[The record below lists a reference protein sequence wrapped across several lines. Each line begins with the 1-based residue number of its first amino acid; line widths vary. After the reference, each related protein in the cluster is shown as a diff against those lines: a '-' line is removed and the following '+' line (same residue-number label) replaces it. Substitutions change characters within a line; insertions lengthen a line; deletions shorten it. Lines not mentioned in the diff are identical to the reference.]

1 MTSLFGIIRYS
12 QRQFINSWF
21 VNPFRTGTQL
31 LCRQIWCGKIFAFRV
46 EYIRGTINFMTH
58 DTLELIIRT
67 HQAMVYRYLR
77 FMGAAPDVAEDVAQ
91 ETFLA
96 TYRSGSVPLEDAA
109 VENGRCAAWLRG
121 VARNQ
126 LLMYFRKARSNPVS
140 SDPVVLEQALDQ
152 ADQVWHAEL
161 LRSGDG
167 FDYHEAL
174 QACLGALQG
183 TQRKVLDMF
192 YAEEYSRAQIGE
204 ALNMSE
210 DGVKSF
216 LRRVRTSL
224 RKCVLNRL
232 GIADNAPEIGGPAL
246 EMGGMQ

>member
-1 MTSLFGIIRYS
+1 
-12 QRQFINSWF
+12 
-21 VNPFRTGTQL
+21 
-31 LCRQIWCGKIFAFRV
+31 
-46 EYIRGTINFMTH
+46 MTH
-58 DTLELIIRT
+58 DTLELLIRT

-77 FMGAAPDVAEDVAQ
+77 FMGAAPDVAEDVSQ

-96 TYRSGSVPLEDAA
+96 AYKSASVPLDDAA
-109 VENGRCAAWLRG
+109 AESGRTAAWLRG

-126 LLMYFRKARSNPVS
+126 LLMHFRKARSNPVS

-152 ADQVWHAEL
+152 ADEVFHSEL

-174 QACLGALQG
+174 QKCIASLQG

-192 YAEEYSRAQIGE
+192 YAEEFSRAQIGE

-216 LRRVRTSL
+216 LRRVRTAL
-224 RKCVLNRL
+224 RKCVCHRL
-232 GIADNAPEIGGPAL
+232 GIPDTGTGPELELGGAT
-246 EMGGMQ
+246 